1 MSSHEFLDERHVFR
15 DRTTLKIA
23 VDLWITNEESAIE
36 TYGRHIS
43 DWDVS
48 NVNSMEYMF
57 YNVRSFNQPLDNWN
71 VGNVTN
77 MLLMFDGASS
87 FNQSLN
93 TWNVSNVTNM
103 LFMFDNAKK
112 FDQDISNWDIHAN
125 TTMDRMFINTS
136 VKEDFKPSYE
146 KTVIRRKQKKTNDRY
161 KAMSALTQI
170 KNSTPHVQLPPDLER
185 YVTAY
190 VAGKKKKQKKQ
201 KKQKKA
207 TKKKKKQTTKK
218 KLSV

>member
-1 MSSHEFLDERHVFR
+1 
-15 DRTTLKIA
+15 
-23 VDLWITNEESAIE
+23 
-36 TYGRHIS
+36 
-43 DWDVS
+43 
-48 NVNSMEYMF
+48 
-57 YNVRSFNQPLDNWN
+57 
-71 VGNVTN
+71 
-77 MLLMFDGASS
+77 
-87 FNQSLN
+87 
-93 TWNVSNVTNM
+93 
-103 LFMFDNAKK
+103 MFDNAKK

-201 KKQKKA
+201 KKATKKKKKQSKKA